1 MKLLVKINPWLRA
14 FFTDSDYASES
25 IIDTNLPVPDMSELL
40 LPEGNLI
47 SSYSVIFKNNEEDEI
62 EELIKTVDQE
72 EEFPPDKAT
81 DTPEAK
87 LTDVTESGTEEP
99 TTEEPPFV
107 TGETVTEGPDGP
119 EIEGT
124 KKPEKEEDDI
134 LEPLDNPGKKSELDD
149 PIATN
154 TEPSHV
160 ADYPG
165 EASNLM
171 QTEQHDP
178 TEPEQID
185 EEEKEGD
192 ENKKDGEDILNQD
205 EQKAETDSKDENEA
219 PEKEDPKV
227 GEKKTE
233 DGGEKKKF
241 LIKIIMKLTLK
252 RRKTTKRQ
260 LLKNQKVTRQE
271 SWPRINLTLKVFL
284 PMLEMKTNPL
294 SSIWN
299 FLFPTYLSNFFR
311 KETHLVLIQFYL
323 IALKMKN

>member
-14 FFTDSDYASES
+14 FFTDSDDASES
-25 IIDTNLPVPDMSELL
+25 IIDTDLPVPEMSELL

-47 SSYSVIFKNNEEDEI
+47 SSHSVIFENNEEDEI

-107 TGETVTEGPDGP
+107 TFTEEPDGS

-124 KKPEKEEDDI
+124 KKPKKEEDDI
-134 LEPLDNPGKKSELDD
+134 LESLDNPGKKSELDD
-149 PIATN
+149 LIVTN
-154 TEPSHV
+154 TKPSHV

-185 EEEKEGD
+185 EEDKKEGD
-192 ENKKDGEDILNQD
+192 ENKKDGKDILNQD
-205 EQKAETDSKDENEA
+205 ERKAEADSKDENEA
-219 PEKEDPKV
+219 PEKEGSKS
-227 GEKKTE
+227 G
-233 DGGEKKKF
+233 
-241 LIKIIMKLTLK
+241 
-252 RRKTTKRQ
+252 
-260 LLKNQKVTRQE
+260 
-271 SWPRINLTLKVFL
+271 
-284 PMLEMKTNPL
+284 
-294 SSIWN
+294 
-299 FLFPTYLSNFFR
+299 
-311 KETHLVLIQFYL
+311 
-323 IALKMKN
+323 